1 MFGHTTYRPCLAAWT
16 MVIILGGSTDNVDTR
31 MTGIDPT
38 DRIPLFVAIAVML
51 LANVASYLTG
61 STVYLSILG
70 APVALAAFAGLRYA
84 LHGSPYPAAMARQR

>member
-1 MFGHTTYRPCLAAWT
+1 
-16 MVIILGGSTDNVDTR
+16 

-38 DRIPLFVAIAVML
+38 DRIPLFAAVAVMIL
-51 LANVASYLTG
+51 GNVVSYLMG
-61 STVYLSILG
+61 STVYLSILA